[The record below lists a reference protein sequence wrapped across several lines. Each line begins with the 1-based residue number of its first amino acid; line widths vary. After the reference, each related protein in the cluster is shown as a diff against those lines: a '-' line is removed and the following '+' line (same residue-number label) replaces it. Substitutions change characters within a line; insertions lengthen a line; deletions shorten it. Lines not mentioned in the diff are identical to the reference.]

1 MKDLPEHELLS
12 AYLDGELTAAEQ
24 ARVEQFLAENPA
36 ARQTLDN
43 LRSVSLAVQGLP
55 VLRVGEDLSDRVLRH
70 AERAIL
76 AGPNEPAAL
85 EPTSPAAAWRWQELF
100 RRMVT
105 SRGLAWSGAALAIA
119 LLLMLSSTPQQ
130 QRDVALAPEPIVR
143 KPASP
148 PMVQPRGAPEM
159 WAADADRN
167 GLLLQDAEDEAVAAR
182 KDARPQELPAPATS
196 PAPERA
202 VALPPPPKAEM
213 DALRTAPAM
222 PLEVAEEPPEAKRQ
236 FTEAEQPDVERLEDR
251 AATVAIGESRRH
263 EAEAFSD
270 LPLLLVHCDI
280 TPEAAR
286 RGTFDQILAAQ
297 QIALRDGEPSPR
309 TKQATPQEADP
320 AAGEPVGR
328 ARRQLAEPDV
338 QDGRSTGTFD
348 VVFVEATPGQVEATL
363 DQLAQLPE
371 QFLAVS
377 VKPAPGVESQQNLTR
392 FSRAAP
398 VQEEPRRRLRAP
410 TPTQAEE
417 AEPEEIAGEHADRLE
432 DRPRSPAAV
441 EPAPMPDQVGRPSM
455 AERGP
460 QMLHNGRGGYRGA
473 AGMRLGAAPAD
484 APPADAVAPGKPKSE
499 AKGLTLRET
508 EAEFVEPYRV
518 LFVLRVVPPRL
529 AAESATMPIAPPADI
544 DAPVAEP
551 APTEKP
557 DDDNG

>member
-1 MKDLPEHELLS
+1 MKDLLEHELLS

-24 ARVEQFLAENPA
+24 GQVEQFLAENPA
-36 ARQTLDN
+36 GRQTLDH

-55 VLRVGEDLSDRVLRH
+55 ELQLSEDLSDRVLRH

-76 AGPNEPAAL
+76 AGPNEPDPS
-85 EPTSPAAAWRWQELF
+85 EPASPVAAWRWQELF
-100 RRMVT
+100 RRVVT
-105 SRGLAWSGAALAIA
+105 SRGIAWSGAALAIA
-119 LLLMLSSTPQQ
+119 LLMMLSSTPQPH
-130 QRDVALAPEPIVR
+130 RDVAHAP
-143 KPASP
+143 KPVAREAAPP
-148 PMVQPRGAPEM
+148 PMVHPRVAPEM

-182 KDARPQELPAPATS
+182 KDARPQELPAPATP

-213 DALRTAPAM
+213 DALRMAPAM
-222 PLEVAEEPPEAKRQ
+222 PLEVAEEPLETKRQ

-251 AATVAIGESRRH
+251 AAAVAIGESRRH

-270 LPLLLVHCDI
+270 LPVLLVHCDI

-297 QIALRDGEPSPR
+297 QIALHNGASPR
-309 TKQATPQEADP
+309 TKQARPQEAYP

-328 ARRQLAEPDV
+328 ATRQLAERDTR
-338 QDGRSTGTFD
+338 DRRSDDAFD
-348 VVFVEATPGQVEATL
+348 VVYVEATPSQVAATL

-410 TPTQAEE
+410 KPDEE
-417 AEPEEIAGEHADRLE
+417 AEPEETVEEHADRLE
-432 DRPRSPAAV
+432 DRPRSRAAA
-441 EPAPMPDQVGRPSM
+441 ESGPMPDQVGRPPM
-455 AERGP
+455 TERGP
-460 QMLHNGRGGYRGA
+460 QMLHNGRGGYGGA
-473 AGMRLGAAPAD
+473 AGMRLGAALAD
-484 APPADAVAPGKPKSE
+484 APPADAVAPGKPKGE
-499 AKGLTLRET
+499 AKGLPRR
-508 EAEFVEPYRV
+508 EAEAESVEPYRV
-518 LFVLRVVPPRL
+518 LFVLRVVSPGPE
-529 AAESATMPIAPPADI
+529 AEPATMPIAPPADI
-544 DAPVAEP
+544 DAPAAEP
-551 APTEKP
+551 APTEDP